1 MPVVLSPR
9 FAIRSALLLGLA
21 AGGLAVAPPVHG
33 EGDPEKG
40 RQVAERWCARCHVVG
55 HARRYAGIDSSPS
68 FFLMHDKLED
78 YRERLA
84 TFQDRRPHIAQALD
98 DVAPA
103 DIEHL
108 IAYIAGL
115 TRQK

>member
-40 RQVAERWCARCHVVG
+40 RQVAERWCARCHVIG
-55 HARRYAGIDSSPS
+55 HAKRYAGIDSSPS
-68 FFLMHDKLED
+68 FFLMHAKLED

-115 TRQK
+115 TRPE

>member
-9 FAIRSALLLGLA
+9 FAVRSALLLGLV
-21 AGGLAVAPPVHG
+21 AGGLAVASPAYG

-40 RQVAERWCARCHVVG
+40 REVAERWCARCHVVG
-55 HARRYAGIDSSPS
+55 HDRRYAGIDSSPS
-68 FFLMHDKLED
+68 FFLMHDKLDD

>member
-1 MPVVLSPR
+1 MPVVVSPR
-9 FAIRSALLLGLA
+9 FAVRSALLLGLA
-21 AGGLAVAPPVHG
+21 AGVLAVAPPARG
-33 EGDPEKG
+33 EGDTEKG

-55 HARRYAGIDSSPS
+55 HAKRYAGIDSSPS
-68 FFLMHDKLED
+68 FFLMHDKLDD

-98 DVAPA
+98 DVTPA

-115 TRQK
+115 TRPE